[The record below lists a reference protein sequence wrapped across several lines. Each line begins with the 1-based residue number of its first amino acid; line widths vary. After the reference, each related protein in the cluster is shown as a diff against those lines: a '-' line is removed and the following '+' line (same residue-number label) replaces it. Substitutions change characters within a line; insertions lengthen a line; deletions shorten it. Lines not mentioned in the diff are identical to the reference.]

1 MSLMLEGIT
10 KSVGAETHL
19 FPMSLTLEPGL
30 NVLLGPTLAGKTS
43 LMRLMAGLDRPT
55 NGRVME
61 GERDVTSVPV
71 QKRSVAFVYQ
81 QFVNYPS
88 FTVFENIASPL
99 RIRGNLNDTEIKQRV
114 QTTAELLH
122 LEGMLTRL
130 PAQLSGGQ
138 QQRTAIARALVKEA
152 DLLLL
157 DEPLVNLDYKLREEL
172 RTEMREIFARR
183 NAVVVY
189 ATTEPLEALQMG
201 GRIAVLDQ
209 GRLLQSGPT
218 LDVYHRPSELRVGE
232 VFSDPPMNL
241 IASSIKDGSVRL
253 MNGVTF
259 PIPAHMQS
267 LTDASYRLGVRAN
280 HASLSARTLSDVQVP
295 ARVEL
300 AEISGS
306 ETYVHTS
313 LEGSSG
319 EDARVVAQL
328 EGIHS
333 YAIQQSVTLYLEPRR
348 LFAFDSDGRLVAAP
362 SRVQNATSSVQPSN
376 AQGVA

>member
-1 MSLMLEGIT
+1 MSLTLEGIT
-10 KSVGAETHL
+10 KRVGAETHL
-19 FPMSLTLEPGL
+19 FEMSLRLEPGL

-43 LMRLMAGLDRPT
+43 LMRLMAGLDRPSS
-55 NGRVME
+55 GRVLE
-61 GERDVTSVPV
+61 AERDVTNVPV

-99 RIRGNLNDTEIKQRV
+99 RIRGGLNDAEIKQRV
-114 QTTAELLH
+114 QSTAELLH

-172 RTEMREIFARR
+172 RVEMREIFARR

-201 GRIAVLDQ
+201 GHIAVLDQ

-218 LDVYHRPSELRVGE
+218 LDVYHRPSELRVGK

-241 IASSIKDGSVRL
+241 ITSSIEKGAVRL
-253 MNGVTF
+253 MNGVAF
-259 PIPAHMQS
+259 PLPTHMQS
-267 LTDASYRLGVRAN
+267 LPDASYRLGVRAN
-280 HASLSARTLSDVQVP
+280 HASLSERTATDVQVP
-295 ARVEL
+295 ALVEL

-313 LEGSSG
+313 LEGSNPG
-319 EDARVVAQL
+319 EARVVAQL

-333 YAIQQSVTLYLEPRR
+333 YAIHQAVTLYLDPRR
-348 LFAFDSDGRLVAAP
+348 LFAFDSGGKLMAAP
-362 SRVQNATSSVQPSN
+362 SRISNATSSVQPSN

>member
-1 MSLMLEGIT
+1 MSLRLEAIS
-10 KSVGAETHL
+10 KSVGAQTHL
-19 FPMSLTLEPGL
+19 FPMSLLLEPGL

-43 LMRLMAGLDRPT
+43 LMRLMAGLDRPSS
-55 NGRVME
+55 GRVME
-61 GERDVTSVPV
+61 AERDVTSVPV

-99 RIRGNLNDTEIKQRV
+99 RIRGNLNDAEIKQRV

-183 NAVVVY
+183 SAVVVY

-218 LDVYHRPSELRVGE
+218 LEVYHHPSELRVGE

-241 IASSIKDGSVRL
+241 IASSIAQGAVRL
-253 MNGVTF
+253 VNGVTF
-259 PIPAHMQS
+259 PVPAHMQS
-267 LTDASYRLGVRAN
+267 LPDASYRLGVRAN

-313 LEGSSG
+313 LENSSG
-319 EDARVVAQL
+319 EARVVAQL

-333 YAIQQSVTLYLEPRR
+333 YAIQQTVTLHLDPRR
-348 LFAFDSDGRLVAAP
+348 LFAFDSGGQLMAAP
-362 SRVQNATSSVQPSN
+362 PRISNATSSVQPSN

>member
-1 MSLMLEGIT
+1 MSLTLEGIT

-55 NGRVME
+55 SGRVVE
-61 GERDVTSVPV
+61 GGRDVTSVPV

-99 RIRGNLNDTEIKQRV
+99 RIRGNLNDTDIKQRV

-122 LEGMLTRL
+122 LEEMLTRL

-172 RTEMREIFARR
+172 RLEMREIFARR

-241 IASSIKDGSVRL
+241 ISSSIKDGSVRL

-259 PIPAHMQS
+259 PLPAHMQS
-267 LTDASYRLGVRAN
+267 LPDASYRLGVRAN

-333 YAIQQSVTLYLEPRR
+333 YAIQQTVTLYLEPRR

-362 SRVQNATSSVQPSN
+362 SRVQNATSSVQPPN